1 VYTERRQL
9 QAEAPTTLRFNT
21 SMWSSGVYFLRVQG
35 EDFSK
40 TRRFA
45 VVR

>member
-1 VYTERRQL
+1 MERRQL
-9 QAEAPTTLRFNT
+9 QAQAPSTLRFDT

-35 EDFSK
+35 EDFST

-45 VVR
+45 VLQ